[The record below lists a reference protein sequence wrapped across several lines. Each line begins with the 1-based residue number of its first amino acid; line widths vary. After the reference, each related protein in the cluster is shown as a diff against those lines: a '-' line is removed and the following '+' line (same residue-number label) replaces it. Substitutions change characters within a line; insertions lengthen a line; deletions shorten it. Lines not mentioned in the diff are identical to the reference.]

1 MEIDHQVGLDKNGNL
16 VMNWDSVLDVFPD
29 NMIQE
34 MVDMFRLKVLEL
46 SQSLTWNATT
56 RELGHPLNLGGR
68 LLANATTTGLIHS
81 QFIQMAIAH
90 PEYTA
95 IISPNKTITYG
106 ELLSMT
112 IQLANHIK
120 KNFEIQHG
128 DLICV
133 SMPRGWEEIV
143 AVISVVLAGG
153 AYVPVDSSL
162 PIERRQA
169 IYAMTKTKIIMT
181 SCELTVLDSTP
192 VLRVDNFFIKDSHA
206 TINNIPPQT
215 NSQDDIA
222 YVIFTSGST
231 GTPKGV
237 VISHRAAVNTI
248 SDINQRFSL
257 TCEDRTLALASLSF
271 DLSVWDIF
279 GLLTCGGAIVMPSED
294 GRRDPAEWVKVMKK
308 HHVTVWNS
316 VPQLVDVVVLWINS
330 SQSDAISDCFAS
342 IRLIMMSGD
351 WIPVNLPKNIREL
364 SSRHRQ
370 ATSLTKYP
378 LRVISLGGATEA
390 SIWSVYHEIDE
401 SFNLDGTAS
410 SVTYGRPLSNQT
422 CHVLDKHLKRCPSHV
437 IGDLY
442 IGGKRHAITV
452 HLYTTLSLTSPH

>member
-1 MEIDHQVGLDKNGNL
+1 MEIDHQVGLDNNGNL
-16 VMNWDSVLDVFPD
+16 VMNWDSVRDVFPD
-29 NMIQE
+29 NMIEE
-34 MVDMFRLKVLEL
+34 MVDMFKIKVLEL
-46 SQSLTWNATT
+46 SETTIWSSTT
-56 RELGHPLNLGGR
+56 RELGHPLNMEGR

-81 QFIQMAIAH
+81 QFIQMAISH
-90 PEYTA
+90 PENTA
-95 IISPNKTITYG
+95 VISPNKKITYG

-120 KNFEIQHG
+120 KSYDIQDG
-128 DLICV
+128 DLVCV

-143 AVISVVLAGG
+143 AVVSVVLAGG
-153 AYVPVDSSL
+153 AYVPVDFSL

-169 IYAMTKTKIIMT
+169 IYGMTKTKLIMT
-181 SCELTVLDSTP
+181 SCELAVLDSTP
-192 VLRVDNFFIKDSHA
+192 VIRVDNFFCKESHA
-206 TINNIPPQT
+206 ALGDMPPQT
-215 NSQDDIA
+215 TSQDDIA

-248 SDINQRFSL
+248 SDINQRFSV
-257 TCEDRTLALASLSF
+257 TSEDRTLALASLSF

-294 GRRDPAEWVKVMKK
+294 GRRDPADWVKAIKE

-330 SQSDAISDCFAS
+330 SQDDTVSDCFAT

-370 ATSLTKYP
+370 KTSITKKP

-390 SIWSVYHEIDE
+390 SIWSVCHEIDE
-401 SFNLDGTAS
+401 SFNIDGNAS
-410 SVTYGRPLSNQT
+410 SVPYGRPLSNQT

-442 IGGKRHAITV
+442 IGGKFVQYCFICKQE
-452 HLYTTLSLTSPH
+452 LSF